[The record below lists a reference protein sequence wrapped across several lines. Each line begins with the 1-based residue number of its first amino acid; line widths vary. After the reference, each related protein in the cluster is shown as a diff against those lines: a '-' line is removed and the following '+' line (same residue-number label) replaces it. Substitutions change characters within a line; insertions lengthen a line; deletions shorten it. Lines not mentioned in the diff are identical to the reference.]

1 MSLRG
6 EDSDGK
12 KYSKPEAL
20 WSELAQA
27 PEGAQEAWY
36 NRAVAYWDSQ
46 EASVNGVLGGYGHV
60 SDDDIT
66 ESRKFLFKAL
76 GKTGQGVLGGCA
88 ADCGAGVGRVSQNL
102 LLHHFQEVDVVEPS
116 HHYIESARK
125 ALSGSSAQSWP
136 SQHKAVNFY
145 KVGLEN
151 WTPHSERYD
160 VIWIQW
166 ALLYL
171 TDDDAVAFFDRC
183 KAGLKRGGVIVVKEN
198 ICKHTEF
205 VVDKED
211 SSLTRSNKYML
222 QLFAK
227 SKMLVMYNVLQ
238 RNFPKELFPVRMYAI
253 KPRTVTADLSQK

>member
-6 EDSDGK
+6 QDSNGK
-12 KYSKPEAL
+12 VYNKPEAL
-20 WSELAQA
+20 WTELAAA
-27 PEGAQEAWY
+27 PEGTQQGWY
-36 NRAVAYWDSQ
+36 NKAVAYWDSQ

-66 ESRKFLFKAL
+66 ESRKFLYKAL
-76 GKTGQGVLGGCA
+76 GKTGHAVLGQCA

-102 LLHHFQEVDVVEPS
+102 LLHHFVEVDVIEPS
-116 HHYIESARK
+116 HHYIEKARQE
-125 ALSGSSAQSWP
+125 LSGSSSSMSWP
-136 SQHKAVNFY
+136 SQHKAAEFY
-145 KVGLEN
+145 EVGLEK
-151 WTPHSERYD
+151 WTPVSQRYD
-160 VIWIQW
+160 VIWVQW

-171 TDDDAVAFFDRC
+171 TDDDAIAFFDRC
-183 KAGLKRGGVIVVKEN
+183 KSGLRPGGIVVVKEN

-227 SKMLVMYNVLQ
+227 SQMTVLYNVLQ

-253 KPRTVTADLSQK
+253 KPRI